1 MLKNGKSLDFKR
13 FSGIEKARRNS
24 IEITVGFMAESKGFF
39 RRTPVRLRVASL
51 LDHVGK
57 NSPPDCFLPQTRLLP
72 PCSNPFI
79 YFCQSKKQA
88 LRPAFRFGK

>member
-24 IEITVGFMAESKGFF
+24 IKITGGFMADSKGFF
-39 RRTPVRLRVASL
+39 RCTPVHLRVASL

-57 NSPPDCFLPQTRLLP
+57 NSPPDCFLPQTASAPSLFESLFLF
-72 PCSNPFI
+72 N
-79 YFCQSKKQA
+79 K
-88 LRPAFRFGK
+88 